1 MVGAT
6 MTRMNARAD
15 DLQLNRHLLY
25 DRFGVSQVAMS
36 PDGSTVRLAG
46 PVETGVRVGGFA
58 TVDLEADLRLV
69 VQVQSVELVE
79 REGPELDFEMQ
90 AEAREIGVLRAR
102 ARPMMRALHGH
113 GIALGVLDGT
123 GFTPVRAV
131 EPFGERA
138 FRPVS
143 PAELATVVA
152 ALRGGST
159 TFEVGEHTEGHA
171 NSAAVPAHLHPAGF
185 ARHTF
190 MCGQSGSGKT
200 YTTGAVLERLLAS
213 TTLPIL
219 VIDPNS
225 DHVGI
230 GDVADPD
237 DRSPAAERHRAVADG
252 VQVVRARD
260 CTGTATL
267 CIDFSDLDLDFQAL
281 LLRMHPLTDL
291 DEFHALRR
299 VTAAL
304 TAPYSV
310 HDVAAEAA
318 RRPETARLA
327 VRIANLRIADW
338 TLWRRG
344 DERSALDRDLHRARC
359 VVVDVGS
366 LPTPDE
372 RTTVA
377 LALLGR
383 RWAVRRRRDPV
394 LLVIDEA
401 HNVLPAHTDDA
412 LLAATADLGVLIA
425 GEGRKFGLHLFVAT
439 QRPGKVHPNVVSQCD
454 NLVLMRMNG
463 SADIDALA
471 GFFSHVPAP
480 LLDRATGFGLGQA
493 LFAGPISP
501 VPLLAKVGRRVSP
514 QGGADVPT
522 TWALA
527 GVDER
532 AGQDAT

>member
-1 MVGAT
+1 
-6 MTRMNARAD
+6 MTRMNVRAE

-25 DRFGVSQVAMS
+25 TRFGVSQVAMS
-36 PDGSTVRLAG
+36 PDGSTVRFAG

-58 TVDLEADLRLV
+58 TVDLDADLSLV
-69 VQVQSVELVE
+69 IQVQSVELVE
-79 REGPELDFEMQ
+79 HEGPELDFEMQ
-90 AEAREIGVLRAR
+90 AEAREIGILRAR
-102 ARPMMRALHGH
+102 ARPMMRALRGH
-113 GIALGVLDGT
+113 GTALGVLDGT
-123 GFTPVRAV
+123 GFTAVRAV

-138 FRPVS
+138 FRPVN
-143 PAELATVVA
+143 PTELATVVA
-152 ALRGGST
+152 ALRDGST
-159 TFEVGEHTEGHA
+159 TFEVGDYAENDT
-171 NSAAVPAHLHPAGF
+171 VPAHLHPAGF

-200 YTTGAVLERLLAS
+200 YTTGALLERLLAS

-225 DHVGI
+225 DHI
-230 GDVADPD
+230 GLAEVADPD
-237 DRSPAAERHRAVADG
+237 DTSPAAERHRAVADG
-252 VQVVRARD
+252 VQVIRARD
-260 CTGTATL
+260 CGGATTL

-310 HDVAAEAA
+310 HDVAVEAA

-383 RWAVRRRRDPV
+383 RWAIRRRRDPI

-401 HNVLPAHTDDA
+401 HNVLPAHTDDP

-463 SADIDALA
+463 SADIAALA

-493 LFAGPISP
+493 LFAGPIAP

-522 TWALA
+522 TWA
-527 GVDER
+527 R
-532 AGQDAT
+532 AQG